1 VYRLRR
7 RRGRWEG
14 SHLEAILAPIGAWV
28 ADVIRSMSYAGIA
41 LLMAIES
48 ACIPLPSELIMPF
61 SGYLVS
67 TGDFDLHSASIAGA
81 VGCAIGS
88 AVAYWVGVWG
98 GRPFLERYGRYVLI
112 RRKDLDM
119 ADRFFERWGMW
130 AVFISRLLPVIRTF
144 ISLPAGISRM
154 PFMPFLILS
163 FAGSVPWCYLLT
175 YVGKVLGENW
185 QNIRHYFHGADL
197 LIGAFLLVG
206 FGFWIWHHFKP
217 EPEQVKK

>member
-1 VYRLRR
+1 
-7 RRGRWEG
+7 
-14 SHLEAILAPIGAWV
+14 
-28 ADVIRSMSYAGIA
+28 MSYAGIA

-67 TGDFDLHSASIAGA
+67 TGDFNIHSASIAGA

-144 ISLPAGISRM
+144 ISCSAGISRM
-154 PFMPFLILS
+154 PFVPFLILS
-163 FAGSVPWCYLLT
+163 FVGSVPWCYLLT
-175 YVGKVLGENW
+175 YGKAAWRELAEHPPLLPRRGSDHRRVPSGRVRVLDLASLQAGGGRGQEVSRPDCLARG
-185 QNIRHYFHGADL
+185 QSPQPIRTM
-197 LIGAFLLVG
+197 
-206 FGFWIWHHFKP
+206 
-217 EPEQVKK
+217 